1 VEPQVIDVTEV
12 ASRQVPVVIDAGFE
26 PDVEVRRL
34 VEAAREART
43 EFEARRRQKL
53 KRLRGW
59 AALGLFLVAPVAA
72 AAALPELMVQ
82 AMPASVVAYE
92 KLGYSI
98 NVYGLELRRIEQ
110 QHVTKGGA
118 TVLTI
123 KGEIINTDSGTRK
136 IPWLRFGLQDGSSAE
151 VYSWTLDTGS
161 RPLRPGES
169 TSFVTRVAAPP
180 LLAKNLQIRF
190 AHADEIGSNA
200 GP

>member
-1 VEPQVIDVTEV
+1 
-12 ASRQVPVVIDAGFE
+12 
-26 PDVEVRRL
+26 
-34 VEAAREART
+34 
-43 EFEARRRQKL
+43 
-53 KRLRGW
+53 
-59 AALGLFLVAPVAA
+59 
-72 AAALPELMVQ
+72 
-82 AMPASVVAYE
+82 
-92 KLGYSI
+92 
-98 NVYGLELRRIEQ
+98 LELRRIEQ